1 MRQDDPRLEDV
12 LAAWLA
18 SGLAQVYTATP
29 ATVVTF
35 NAATQSATV
44 QPILRARVQDPDT
57 GETTPDTAPPP
68 PIPNVPVLFPSGGG
82 RQAAVTFPLSAGDPV
97 LLVFSDR
104 SLDEFKSTG
113 RRDVTPQDPRRRSYS
128 DAIAIPGGPRA
139 FQGSGAGSTGA
150 LPVEALGASLCLYA
164 GALRLIQLGSTGATQ
179 PVVKG
184 TELTIILTALGT
196 ALAGAA
202 DPVVSAAGGALN
214 ASLGTGIHL
223 STKVLTD

>member
-29 ATVVTF
+29 ATIVTF
-35 NAATQSATV
+35 NTATQSATV

-82 RQAAVTFPLSAGDPV
+82 RQAAVTFPLAAGDPV

-150 LPVEALGASLCLYA
+150 LPWGPWGRPCVYTRRHPSRYSWGPPA
-164 GALRLIQLGSTGATQ
+164 
-179 PVVKG
+179 P
-184 TELTIILTALGT
+184 
-196 ALAGAA
+196 
-202 DPVVSAAGGALN
+202 
-214 ASLGTGIHL
+214 
-223 STKVLTD
+223 